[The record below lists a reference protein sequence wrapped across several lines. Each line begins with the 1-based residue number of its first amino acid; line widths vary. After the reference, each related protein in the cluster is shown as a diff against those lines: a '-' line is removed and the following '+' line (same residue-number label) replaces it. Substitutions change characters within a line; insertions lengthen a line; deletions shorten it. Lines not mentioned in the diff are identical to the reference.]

1 MEKPKNFDT
10 PNPEKHKLEIYLP
23 EVRAIIEKDR
33 FLLDG
38 QKALASMSDKR
49 DTLHHS
55 ERMTNLG
62 YLLAKQRNFS
72 EEETKL
78 FVEICLL
85 HDIGKTE
92 VSQKHLTKP
101 FGKFGPK
108 DLEAVKKHPRYGYS
122 YLKHE
127 DRSPRVYNPVL
138 LHHQFQPKPY
148 PKIGI
153 EFQKMEDIDVDN
165 ARFLAMLD
173 VFDTRVFGRPYAK
186 IEPQPRDEAERE
198 LKKQFDQ
205 PGDEGVIDFLFLHSK
220 EIRSSYA

>member
-1 MEKPKNFDT
+1 MEKPKNFD
-10 PNPEKHKLEIYLP
+10 PNAPEKSKPEIYLP
-23 EVRAIIEKDR
+23 EVRAIIERDR

-55 ERMTNLG
+55 ERITNLG
-62 YLLAKQRNFS
+62 YLLAKHHNFS
-72 EEETKL
+72 KEETRL

-92 VSQKHLTKP
+92 VSRKHLTKP

-108 DLEAVKKHPRYGYS
+108 DFEAVKKHPRYGYS

-127 DRSPRVYNPVL
+127 GRSPRVYNSVL
-138 LHHQFQPKPY
+138 LHHQFQPDPY
-148 PKIGI
+148 PKIGA
-153 EFQKMEDIDVDN
+153 EFKEIKDEDVDN
-165 ARFLAMLD
+165 ARLLAMLD
-173 VFDTRVFGRPYAK
+173 VFDTRVFGRSYAK
-186 IEPQPRDEAERE
+186 IQPQPRDIAEEE

-205 PGDEGVIDFLFLHSK
+205 PADKEVIDFLFLQSEK
-220 EIRSSYA
+220 IRSLYI